1 MNSSTLPAFPT
12 SDTPAAETV
21 MTTGSA
27 DLVYTPEGHPLRRE
41 DIRTLA
47 DQMRFEL
54 GRFRA
59 WRSHHDEA
67 FRARFVAIQKWQ
79 AERLTRTHADFLE
92 DERYQA
98 VTRFF
103 LSDLYGG
110 LDLNEL
116 AREIERALPV
126 ATRLLP
132 DSVMRTSAVA
142 LELNALTGELDEA
155 VATMLFETLGHAEIS
170 ERNVIEAYLACDQHD
185 LRYRQLDLLAEL
197 GMGLDRYVR
206 SRVIYATFR
215 IAHRPAHM
223 AGLGG
228 LYDFLGRGFDVMRPM
243 GSAQDFISLFISRE
257 RAILDNIRDGKANPF
272 TL

>member
-1 MNSSTLPAFPT
+1 MHSSSISALPAA
-12 SDTPAAETV
+12 AAEIP
-21 MTTGSA
+21 MTTGDA
-27 DLVYTPEGHPLRRE
+27 ELVYTPEGHALRRE
-41 DIRTLA
+41 DIKTLA

-54 GRFRA
+54 GRFRL

-67 FRARFVAIQKWQ
+67 FRERFVAVQHWQ
-79 AERLTRTHADFLE
+79 AARLTRTHADFLQ
-92 DERYQA
+92 DERYEA

-155 VATMLFETLGHAEIS
+155 VAAMLFDTLGYREITEAS
-170 ERNVIEAYLACDQHD
+170 ILEAYVACDQYES
-185 LRYRQLDLLAEL
+185 RQRQLDLLSEL
-197 GMGLDRYVR
+197 GRGLDRYVR
-206 SRVIYATFR
+206 SRVIYATFK
-215 IAHRPAHM
+215 IAHRPARM
-223 AGLGG
+223 AGLGS

-243 GSAQDFISLFISRE
+243 GSAQDFINLFINRE
-257 RAILDNIRDGKANPF
+257 RAILDNIKAGKPDPYA
-272 TL
+272 L

>member
-1 MNSSTLPAFPT
+1 MHAIPSPAPH
-12 SDTPAAETV
+12 AAETP
-21 MTTGSA
+21 MSTGNA
-27 DLVYTPEGHPLRRE
+27 DLVYTPEGHALRRE
-41 DIRTLA
+41 DIKTLA

-59 WRSHHDEA
+59 WRSHSDEA
-67 FRARFVAIQKWQ
+67 FREKFVAVQKWQ
-79 AERLTRTHADFLE
+79 AGRLTRTHADFLK
-92 DERYQA
+92 DERYEA

-103 LSDLYGG
+103 LTDLYGG

-155 VATMLFETLGHAEIS
+155 VAAMLFETLGHREATEQSIL
-170 ERNVIEAYLACDQHD
+170 EAYNACQQHEA
-185 LRYRQLDLLAEL
+185 RYHQLDLLAEL
-197 GMGLDRYVR
+197 GKGLDRYVR

-215 IAHRPAHM
+215 IAHRPARM

-228 LYDFLGRGFDVMRPM
+228 LYDFLDRGFEVMRPM

-257 RAILDNIRDGKANPF
+257 RAIIDNIRDGKPDPYA
-272 TL
+272 L

>member
-1 MNSSTLPAFPT
+1 MT
-12 SDTPAAETV
+12 SGDP
-21 MTTGSA
+21 

-41 DIRTLA
+41 DIKTLA
-47 DQMRFEL
+47 DQMRYEL

-59 WRSHHDEA
+59 WRSHSDSEFHEK
-67 FRARFVAIQKWQ
+67 FVALQKWQ

-92 DERYQA
+92 DPRYEA

-103 LSDLYGG
+103 LTDLYGG

-132 DSVMRTSAVA
+132 ESVMRTSAVA

-155 VATMLFETLGHAEIS
+155 VTAMLFETMGCTEINEAS
-170 ERNVIEAYLACDQHD
+170 VHQAYRNCQQHEARH
-185 LRYRQLDLLAEL
+185 RQLDLLAEL
-197 GMGLDRYVR
+197 GSGLDRYVR

-215 IAHRPAHM
+215 IAQRPARM
-223 AGLGG
+223 AGLGS
-228 LYDFLGRGFDVMRPM
+228 LYDFLGRGFEVMRPM
-243 GSAQDFISLFISRE
+243 GSAQDFINLFVSRE
-257 RAILDNIRDGKANPF
+257 RAIVDNIQAGKPDPYAR
-272 TL
+272 

>member
-1 MNSSTLPAFPT
+1 MHSSSLPAA
-12 SDTPAAETV
+12 PAAAEIP
-21 MTTGSA
+21 MTTGDA
-27 DLVYTPEGHPLRRE
+27 ELVYTPEGHALRRE
-41 DIRTLA
+41 DIKTLA
-47 DQMRFEL
+47 DEMRFEL

-59 WRSHHDEA
+59 WRGHQDED
-67 FRARFVAIQKWQ
+67 FRAQFVAIQKWQ
-79 AERLTRTHADFLE
+79 AERLTRTHADFLA
-92 DERYQA
+92 DERYEA

-155 VATMLFETLGHAEIS
+155 VAAMLFETLGH
-170 ERNVIEAYLACDQHD
+170 NVINETTMLEAYQACDQFA
-185 LRYRQLDLLAEL
+185 LRQRQLDLLSEL
-197 GMGLDRYVR
+197 GKGLDRYVR

-215 IAHRPAHM
+215 IAHRPAKM
-223 AGLGG
+223 AGLSS
-228 LYDFLGRGFDVMRPM
+228 LYDFLGRGFEVMRPM
-243 GSAQDFISLFISRE
+243 GSAQDFINLFISRE
-257 RAILDNIRDGKANPF
+257 RAILENIRTGKPDPY
-272 TL
+272 TV

>member
-1 MNSSTLPAFPT
+1 M
-12 SDTPAAETV
+12 TP
-21 MTTGSA
+21 GDA

-41 DIRTLA
+41 DIKTLA

-67 FRARFVAIQKWQ
+67 FREKFVAVQKYQ

-103 LSDLYGG
+103 LTDLYGG

-132 DSVMRTSAVA
+132 ESVMRTSAVA

-155 VATMLFETLGHAEIS
+155 VAAMLFETMGQREIND
-170 ERNVIEAYLACDQHD
+170 RNIIEAYVACDQHED
-185 LRYRQLDLLAEL
+185 RCRQLDLLAEL
-197 GMGLDRYVR
+197 GNGLDRYVR

-215 IAHRPAHM
+215 IAHRPARM

-228 LYDFLGRGFDVMRPM
+228 LYDFLGRGFEVMRPM
-243 GSAQDFISLFISRE
+243 GSAQDFINLFVNRE
-257 RAILDNIRDGKANPF
+257 RAILDNIHAGKADPYA
-272 TL
+272 L